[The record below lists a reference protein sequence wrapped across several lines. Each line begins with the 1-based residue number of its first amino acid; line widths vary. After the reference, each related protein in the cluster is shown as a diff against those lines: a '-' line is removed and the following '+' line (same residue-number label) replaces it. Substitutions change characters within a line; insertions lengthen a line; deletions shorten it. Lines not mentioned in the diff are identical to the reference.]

1 MRPFFLTVGRRE
13 LFCVY
18 HPPAPGVARRGA
30 ALYVPPF
37 AEEMHKSR
45 RMAAEQARRFARRGV
60 GVLVLDLT
68 GTGDSS
74 GDFADARWER
84 WLEDVA
90 RGLEWLRSEVAGPVL
105 LWGLR
110 LGSLLAVEAAQAAG
124 APPSALVL
132 WQPVSSG
139 KSYLTE
145 VLRIKVAG
153 ELIAGRKS
161 GVEPLRAEFRAGRA
175 VEVAGY
181 EIHAELGTALDARQ
195 MQGVP
200 APPVRVAWL
209 EVVTSPDQ
217 PMPMTAQQ
225 SIDALARAGAEVQAD
240 TVTGVRFWDW
250 NIQDITECPALLDRT
265 DRFAD
270 EVFGSS

>member
-18 HPPAPGVARRGA
+18 HPPAAGVPVRGA

-45 RMAAEQARRFARRGV
+45 RMAAEQARRLARRGV
-60 GVLVLDLT
+60 GALVLDLT

-74 GDFADARWER
+74 GDFADARWEL

-90 RGLEWLRSEVAGPVL
+90 RGLDWLRAEVGGPMLV
-105 LWGLR
+105 WGLR
-110 LGSLLAVEAAQAAG
+110 LGALLAIEAAPAAG
-124 APPSALVL
+124 AALSGLVL

-153 ELIAGRKS
+153 EMVAGRKS
-161 GVEPLRAEFRAGRA
+161 GVDPLRAEFRAGRP

-181 EIHAELGTALDARQ
+181 ALDPQLGAALDTRHVHALAAPT
-195 MQGVP
+195 VP
-200 APPVRVAWL
+200 VAWL
-209 EVVTSPDQ
+209 EVVTGPDQ
-217 PMPMTAQQ
+217 PMPMAARQA
-225 SIDALARAGAEVQAD
+225 IDTLARAGTTVQDD
-240 TVTGVRFWDW
+240 TVPGVRFWDW

-270 EVFGSS
+270 EVFGVR